1 MDKLK
6 EAIKVSIPYIITYLI
21 LILIFAFFVYLYN
34 LKWFL
39 VLAFVQ
45 FTWPFGLL
53 LIFVA
58 EYRYFYVRKKL
69 HHHDYR
75 QSDVFMRDQLY
86 LKELQSLKQKVN
98 DERNQELLTQKERE
112 DYIRLWS
119 HEIKTPLTRMKL
131 MLDDDHQNSN
141 NKLQKQV
148 KIIQS
153 QLDLLLTY
161 ERIKSFNS
169 DIHFKEVNLRE
180 ECNHCLKNL
189 MEMAIDKNLIVQNNL
204 PNVTYLTD
212 EKWLKI
218 IIEQLLMNAIK
229 YSNDNGQIKIELQKN
244 VLKIS
249 DNGIGIYAEDLPEI
263 FKAGYIGKNT
273 RQNENASGLGLYIVN
288 QICQKLNIGINVQS
302 AENHGTTVNLSLVSK
317 LIQK

>member
-34 LKWFL
+34 LKWVL

-302 AENHGTTVNLSLVSK
+302 VENHGTTVNLSLVSK

>member
-34 LKWFL
+34 LKWVL

-153 QLDLLLTY
+153 HLDLLLTY

-218 IIEQLLMNAIK
+218 VIEQLLMNAIK

-249 DNGIGIYAEDLPEI
+249 DNGIGICAEDLPEI

-273 RQNENASGLGLYIVN
+273 RQNENASGLGLYLIK
-288 QICQKLNIGINVQS
+288 QICKKMNIGIDIQS
-302 AENHGTTVNLSLVSK
+302 VENHGTTVNLYLVSK

>member
-34 LKWFL
+34 LKWVL

-131 MLDDDHQNSN
+131 MLDDNHQNSN

-148 KIIQS
+148 RIIQS

-169 DIHFKEVNLRE
+169 DIHFKEVNLKD

-189 MEMAIDKNLIVQNNL
+189 MEMAIDKNLTVQNNL
-204 PNVTYLTD
+204 PSVTYLTD

-218 IIEQLLMNAIK
+218 VLEQLLMNAIK

-249 DNGIGIYAEDLPEI
+249 DNGIGICAEDLPEI

-273 RQNENASGLGLYIVN
+273 RQNENASGLGLYLIK
-288 QICQKLNIGINVQS
+288 QICKKMNIGIDIQS
-302 AENHGTTVNLSLVSK
+302 VENHGTTVNLYLVSK

>member
-1 MDKLK
+1 M
-6 EAIKVSIPYIITYLI
+6 Y
-21 LILIFAFFVYLYN
+21 
-34 LKWFL
+34 
-39 VLAFVQ
+39 
-45 FTWPFGLL
+45 
-53 LIFVA
+53 
-58 EYRYFYVRKKL
+58 
-69 HHHDYR
+69 
-75 QSDVFMRDQLY
+75 DQLY

-218 IIEQLLMNAIK
+218 VIEQLLMNAIK

-288 QICQKLNIGINVQS
+288 QICQKLNIGINVQY
-302 AENHGTTVNLSLVSK
+302 GTTVNLSLVSK

>member
-34 LKWFL
+34 LKWVL

-189 MEMAIDKNLIVQNNL
+189 MEMAIDKNLTVQNNL
-204 PNVTYLTD
+204 PSVTYLTD

-218 IIEQLLMNAIK
+218 VLEQLLMNAIK

-249 DNGIGIYAEDLPEI
+249 DNGIGICAEDLPEI

-273 RQNENASGLGLYIVN
+273 RQNENASGLGLYLVK
-288 QICQKLNIGINVQS
+288 QICQKINIGIDIQS
-302 AENHGTTVNLSLVSK
+302 VENYGTTVNLYLVSK

>member
-34 LKWFL
+34 LKWVL

-98 DERNQELLTQKERE
+98 DERNRELLNQKERE

-218 IIEQLLMNAIK
+218 VIEQLLMNAIK

-249 DNGIGIYAEDLPEI
+249 DNGIGICAEDLPEI

-273 RQNENASGLGLYIVN
+273 RQNENASGLGLYLVK
-288 QICQKLNIGINVQS
+288 QICQKINIGIDIQS
-302 AENHGTTVNLSLVSK
+302 VENYGTTVNLYLVSK

>member
-34 LKWFL
+34 LKWVL

-169 DIHFKEVNLRE
+169 DTHFKEVNLRE

-189 MEMAIDKNLIVQNNL
+189 MEMAIDKNLTVQNNL
-204 PNVTYLTD
+204 PSVIYLTD

-218 IIEQLLMNAIK
+218 VLEQLLMNAIK

-273 RQNENASGLGLYIVN
+273 RQNENTSGLGLYIVN

-302 AENHGTTVNLSLVSK
+302 VENHGTTVNLSLVSK

>member
-34 LKWFL
+34 LKWVL

-189 MEMAIDKNLIVQNNL
+189 MEMAIDKNLTVQNNL
-204 PNVTYLTD
+204 PSVTYLTD

-218 IIEQLLMNAIK
+218 VLEQLLMNAIK

-244 VLKIS
+244 FLKIS
-249 DNGIGIYAEDLPEI
+249 DNGIGICAEDLPEI

-273 RQNENASGLGLYIVN
+273 RQNENASGLGLYLVK
-288 QICQKLNIGINVQS
+288 QICQKINIGIDIQS
-302 AENHGTTVNLSLVSK
+302 VENYGTTVNLYLVSK

>member
-34 LKWFL
+34 LKWVL

-131 MLDDDHQNSN
+131 MLDDNHQISN

-148 KIIQS
+148 RIIQS

-169 DIHFKEVNLRE
+169 DIHFKEVNLKD
-180 ECNHCLKNL
+180 ECN
-189 MEMAIDKNLIVQNNL
+189 IV
-204 PNVTYLTD
+204 
-212 EKWLKI
+212 
-218 IIEQLLMNAIK
+218 
-229 YSNDNGQIKIELQKN
+229 
-244 VLKIS
+244 
-249 DNGIGIYAEDLPEI
+249 
-263 FKAGYIGKNT
+263 
-273 RQNENASGLGLYIVN
+273 
-288 QICQKLNIGINVQS
+288 
-302 AENHGTTVNLSLVSK
+302 
-317 LIQK
+317 

>member
-1 MDKLK
+1 M
-6 EAIKVSIPYIITYLI
+6 
-21 LILIFAFFVYLYN
+21 
-34 LKWFL
+34 

-131 MLDDDHQNSN
+131 MLDDDYQNSN

-148 KIIQS
+148 EIIQS

-189 MEMAIDKNLIVQNNL
+189 MEMAIDKNLTVQNNL
-204 PNVTYLTD
+204 PSVTYLTD

-218 IIEQLLMNAIK
+218 VIEQLLMNAIK

-249 DNGIGIYAEDLPEI
+249 DNGIGICAEDLPEI

-273 RQNENASGLGLYIVN
+273 RQNENASGLGLYLVK
-288 QICQKLNIGINVQS
+288 QICQKINIGIDIQS
-302 AENHGTTVNLSLVSK
+302 VENYGTTVNLYLVSK

>member
-34 LKWFL
+34 LKWVL

-75 QSDVFMRDQLY
+75 QSDFFMRDQLY

-218 IIEQLLMNAIK
+218 VIEQLLMNAIK
-229 YSNDNGQIKIELQKN
+229 YSNDNGQIKIELQGN
-244 VLKIS
+244 VLKII
-249 DNGIGIYAEDLPEI
+249 DNGIGIQAADLPEI

-273 RQNENASGLGLYIVN
+273 RQNENASGLGLYLIK
-288 QICQKLNIGINVQS
+288 QICKKMNIGIDIQS
-302 AENHGTTVNLSLVSK
+302 VENHGTTVNLSLVSK

>member
-1 MDKLK
+1 MDKLR
-6 EAIKVSIPYIITYLI
+6 EAIKVSIPYIITYLV
-21 LILIFAFFVYLYN
+21 LILVFVFFVYLYN
-34 LKWFL
+34 LKL
-39 VLAFVQ
+39 ALILAFVQ
-45 FTWPFGLL
+45 FTWPFGVAIV
-53 LIFVA
+53 LIA

-69 HHHDYR
+69 QHHDYW
-75 QSDVFMRDQLY
+75 QSDVFMYDQLY

-98 DERNQELLTQKERE
+98 DERNQELLNQKERE

-131 MLDDDHQNSN
+131 MLDDNHQSSN

-148 KIIQS
+148 KIIQN

-161 ERIKSFNS
+161 ERLKSFNN
-169 DIHFKEVNLRE
+169 DIHFKEIKLRE
-180 ECNHCLKNL
+180 ECSHCLKNL
-189 MEMAIDKNLIVQNNL
+189 MEMAIDKNLTVQNNL

-218 IIEQLLMNAIK
+218 AIAQLLMNAIK

-244 VLKIS
+244 VLKIT
-249 DNGIGIYAEDLPEI
+249 DNGIGICAEDLPEI

-273 RQNENASGLGLYIVN
+273 RQNENASGLGLYLVK
-288 QICQKLNIGINVQS
+288 QICQKLNIGIDIQS
-302 AENHGTTVNLSLVSK
+302 VENHGTTVNLYLVSK

>member
-34 LKWFL
+34 LKWVL

-148 KIIQS
+148 RIIQS

-218 IIEQLLMNAIK
+218 VIEQLLMNAIK

-302 AENHGTTVNLSLVSK
+302 VENHGTTVNLSLVSK

>member
-34 LKWFL
+34 LKWVL

-98 DERNQELLTQKERE
+98 DERNRELLTQKERE

-189 MEMAIDKNLIVQNNL
+189 MEMAIDKNLTVQNNL
-204 PNVTYLTD
+204 PSVTYLTD

-218 IIEQLLMNAIK
+218 VLEQLLMNAIK

-249 DNGIGIYAEDLPEI
+249 DNGIGICAEDLPEI

-273 RQNENASGLGLYIVN
+273 RQNENASGLGLYLIK
-288 QICQKLNIGINVQS
+288 QICKKMNIGIDIQS
-302 AENHGTTVNLSLVSK
+302 VENHGTTVNLYLVSK

>member
-34 LKWFL
+34 LKWVL

-131 MLDDDHQNSN
+131 MLDDNHQNSN

-148 KIIQS
+148 RIIQS

-218 IIEQLLMNAIK
+218 VIEQLLMNAIK
-229 YSNDNGQIKIELQKN
+229 YSNDNGQIKIELQGN
-244 VLKIS
+244 VLKII
-249 DNGIGIYAEDLPEI
+249 DNGIGIQAADLPEI

-273 RQNENASGLGLYIVN
+273 RQNENASGLGLYLIK
-288 QICQKLNIGINVQS
+288 QICKKMNIGIDIQS
-302 AENHGTTVNLSLVSK
+302 VENHGTTVNLSLVSK